1 MAGGKA
7 TETSSKIGP
16 QPLETGLDGK
26 KMEVETETQTQ
37 QQPAPNRLDGALAA
51 LLCRIDEA
59 KSNVPLVPMTQSL
72 RQETLEP
79 LETHLL
85 TQDEQEEKPRR
96 KSRLIRDCVEAQNKL
111 TELLKQVFLVQKGYG
126 EKAEDALVRDAAFQ
140 WKLGRFTY
148 NEVLHAFNEY
158 TDRNADLPA
167 PADIINIIDPPPE
180 PLSAALYVTYRK
192 RVAEGDYLLPS
203 QREYC
208 AAFEEQEKAKVRGGS
223 SELREAQRE
232 IESYRARLEYSG
244 DNY

>member
-1 MAGGKA
+1 M
-7 TETSSKIGP
+7 
-16 QPLETGLDGK
+16 
-26 KMEVETETQTQ
+26 
-37 QQPAPNRLDGALAA
+37 
-51 LLCRIDEA
+51 
-59 KSNVPLVPMTQSL
+59 
-72 RQETLEP
+72 
-79 LETHLL
+79 
-85 TQDEQEEKPRR
+85 
-96 KSRLIRDCVEAQNKL
+96 
-111 TELLKQVFLVQKGYG
+111 QKGYG

-148 NEVLHAFNEY
+148 SEVLHAFNEY

-203 QREYC
+203 QRAYC
-208 AAFEEQEKAKVRGGS
+208 AAFEEQEKAKTRGGS

-232 IESYRARLEYSG
+232 IESHRARLEYSG